1 MDNMEPAPEPM
12 RAEISNTVVVEGY
25 RHRIRRHVP
34 ETGLNGEILALH
46 GFGTSG
52 LSFRHA
58 APHLTRQGIHL
69 IAPDQLG
76 FGESEKPVGVY
87 SLDLYVRLT
96 VGLTEAAG
104 LDRPY
109 LLGHSAG
116 GKIAAATVARH
127 PDRFRG
133 LILVNTGGFSL
144 LAPVLLLAD
153 TPLFRVIDRPFFR
166 RRILGQFDIAQTVDN
181 PEQWEAFRRIR
192 GNNRALDIDAAGY
205 REAVRGIKL
214 PVLLIWG
221 LKDRMLPRGTPK
233 RVLRDLPQTKF
244 VPMPGSG
251 HTPMRDDPERFSGH
265 VIEFV
270 SNQSGP
276 SGSR

>member
-1 MDNMEPAPEPM
+1 MDNMERAPESIPT
-12 RAEISNTVVVEGY
+12 ETPSTVMVEGY
-25 RHRIRRHVP
+25 RHRIRRHAP
-34 ETGLNGEILALH
+34 ESGVRGEILALH

-58 APHLTRQGIHL
+58 APHLTREGIHL

-76 FGESEKPVGVY
+76 FGESEKPEGVY
-87 SLDLYVRLT
+87 SLELYVRLT
-96 VGLTEAAG
+96 VGLAEAAG
-104 LDRPY
+104 LDRPF

-116 GKIAAATVARH
+116 GKIAAATVAKH

-133 LILVNTGGFSL
+133 LILVNTGGFSV

-153 TPLFRVIDRPFFR
+153 TPLFSVIDRPFFR
-166 RRILGQFDIAQTVDN
+166 RRILGQFDIAQTVES

-205 REAVRGIKL
+205 REAVRSIKL

-233 RVLRDLPQTKF
+233 RVLRDLPQTKIIL
-244 VPMPGSG
+244 MPESG
-251 HTPMRDDPERFSGH
+251 HTPMRDDPERFAGH
-265 VIEFV
+265 VLEFV

-276 SGSR
+276 GGS

>member
-1 MDNMEPAPEPM
+1 MERTDDPIRVGSRDAV
-12 RAEISNTVVVEGY
+12 TVEGY
-25 RHRIRRHVP
+25 RHRLRRFGPV
-34 ETGLNGEILALH
+34 TGCRNGILALH

-52 LSFRHA
+52 LSFRHT
-58 APHLTRQGIHL
+58 APYFAEAGIRF

-76 FGESEKPVGVY
+76 FGESEKPEGVY

-96 VGLTEAAG
+96 LGLTEAAG
-104 LDRPY
+104 LDRPF

-127 PDRFRG
+127 PDRYRG
-133 LILVNTGGFSL
+133 LILVNTGGFSV

-153 TPLFRVIDRPFFR
+153 TPLFSVIDRPFFR
-166 RRILGQFDIAQTVDN
+166 RRILSQFDVAQSVES

-192 GNNRALDIDAAGY
+192 GNNRALDIDSAGY

-233 RVLRDLPQTKF
+233 RVIRDLPQTKF
-244 VPMPGSG
+244 VPMPESG
-251 HTPMRDDPERFSGH
+251 HTPMRDDPERFAAH
-265 VIEFV
+265 VLEFV
-270 SNQSGP
+270 SNEPVQTG
-276 SGSR
+276 GR